1 MNRPFAVITGASS
14 WNRRGFGRDLR
25 TRREKHNAADVTRV
39 GFDAMMRGDGD
50 VVSGWKNKL
59 QAATANMTPAGALAE
74 QHHKMAE
81 PGSGAKGKD

>member
-14 WNRRGFGRDLR
+14 RNRRGFGRDLR
-25 TRREKHNAADVTRV
+25 TRREKHNAADVARV
-39 GFDAMMRGDGD
+39 GFDGMMHGD
-50 VVSGWKNKL
+50 VVSGWKNEL
-59 QAATANMTPAGALAE
+59 QAAIANITPAGALAE